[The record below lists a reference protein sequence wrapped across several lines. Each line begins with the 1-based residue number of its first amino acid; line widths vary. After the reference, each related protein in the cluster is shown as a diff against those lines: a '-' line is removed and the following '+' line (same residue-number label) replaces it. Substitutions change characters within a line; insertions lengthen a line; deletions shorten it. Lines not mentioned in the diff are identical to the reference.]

1 MDFNEAYY
9 GGSGLLYTD
18 VPLGFGMSLTMNE
31 AALNGYA
38 ALTEA
43 EKEKV
48 IMRCKA
54 ARTKGESWSPWY
66 RAPMCRKSSRRRRKR
81 CPDMGIAFARDSV
94 F

>member
-54 ARTKGESWSPWY
+54 ARTKGEMQRIVESLVPGADVQEIIEEEKEALS
-66 RAPMCRKSSRRRRKR
+66 
-81 CPDMGIAFARDSV
+81 
-94 F
+94 

>member
-1 MDFNEAYY
+1 
-9 GGSGLLYTD
+9 
-18 VPLGFGMSLTMNE
+18 MSLTMNE

-54 ARTKGESWSPWY
+54 ARTKGEMQ
-66 RAPMCRKSSRRRRKR
+66 R
-81 CPDMGIAFARDSV
+81 IVDSLV
-94 F
+94 PGADVQEIMEEEKEALS